1 MDADDYQLISENAER
16 FGLRNLVP
24 VLGQAPEAWAKLPD
38 PDAIFIGGTGRGVA
52 GICQQ
57 AFARLKSGGR
67 LAANFSS
74 VENLA
79 SVYETLHGLAG
90 DVNLRM
96 INICHGT
103 YQLERVRFEAMNPT
117 FLVSVVKE

>member
-1 MDADDYQLISENAER
+1 M
-16 FGLRNLVP
+16 
-24 VLGQAPEAWAKLPD
+24 
-38 PDAIFIGGTGRGVA
+38 A
-52 GICQQ
+52 GICTQ
-57 AFARLKSGGR
+57 AYERLKPGGR
-67 LAANFSS
+67 LVANFSS

-79 SVYETLHGLAG
+79 AVYEALHKLAG